1 MTGRLRGKVAIV
13 AGAGS
18 IGPGWGNGKAT
29 AVLFAREGAKVI
41 CADISRDAAEET
53 AAIIQNEGGQAFAL
67 QTDVTKADAITD
79 LVARTLGRYGRIDIL
94 DNNVGIAEVG
104 AVTDLA
110 EEVWDR
116 VFKVNLTGAFL
127 AMKHVIP
134 VMQRQ
139 FEETGEGGSIINISS
154 IASIRH
160 TGIPYVSYSAS
171 KAALNQMTR
180 TTAVQYAPQQIR
192 VNAILPGLMKTPMVE
207 HSAGLAQVYA
217 GGDVEG
223 ARGTGS
229 DGAYGRG
236 LGRRQRGALPCQRR
250 GALCHRHRT
259 RGRWW
264 SDPEIWLITRRRR
277 RLRSPARSAA
287 SRWWRA
293 FVLFARP
300 AAPTSISGAGS
311 RVAM

>member
-29 AVLFAREGAKVI
+29 ATLFAREGAKVI

-53 AAIIQNEGGQAFAL
+53 AAIIQDEGGQAFAV
-67 QTDVTKADAITD
+67 QTDVTKAEAIAD
-79 LVARTLGRYGRIDIL
+79 LVARALGRYGRIDIL

-104 AVTDLA
+104 SVTDLP

-180 TTAVQYAPQQIR
+180 TRPC
-192 VNAILPGLMKTPMVE
+192 NM
-207 HSAGLAQVYA
+207 
-217 GGDVEG
+217 
-223 ARGTGS
+223 
-229 DGAYGRG
+229 
-236 LGRRQRGALPCQRR
+236 RR
-250 GALCHRHRT
+250 
-259 RGRWW
+259 
-264 SDPEIWLITRRRR
+264 S
-277 RLRSPARSAA
+277 RSA
-287 SRWWRA
+287 
-293 FVLFARP
+293 
-300 AAPTSISGAGS
+300 
-311 RVAM
+311 